1 MQEKIPPQNIE
12 VEKSLLGCML
22 MDKEAII
29 TVSAWLLPDHFY
41 ENKHILIYSAILDLF
56 NNGLPVDLITVV
68 DKLKKKQKTQRSWR
82 CNICCKSCYDN
93 CNLCTC
99 RRVRGDNQ
107 RKCNEKG
114 TNWCCKRN
122 NRNSF

>member
-68 DKLKKKQKTQRSWR
+68 DKLKKNKRLKEAGGAT
-82 CNICCKSCYDN
+82 YVA
-93 CNLCTC
+93 NLVTTIATSAHAEEYGEIIKESAM
-99 RRVRGDNQ
+99 RRGLISSSPPS
-107 RKCNEKG
+107 
-114 TNWCCKRN
+114 TY
-122 NRNSF
+122 